1 MFDFKKWREERKLTQ
16 AQAGAFLCA
25 TRSFWVSL
33 EAGEGNANRIRV
45 ITWALK
51 YYDTHK
57 TMFKD
62 MVQHLSPDTIC
73 VFMTKRREETG
84 MTFKEQSLEAGFGKS
99 TLSNMRREND
109 RWSNVTDLTKALV
122 CAYMLEC
129 NGRSRESIAA
139 DFDESGEAPEV
150 LESVTVP
157 ATVNAPER
165 TFTPVDVVVEV
176 AGVPVEMPQG
186 EPESFEHV
194 KPIMIDG
201 EPMWIVADVCRA
213 IGHSNSRDAVK
224 LIDGDDVRKIYAT
237 DSVGRNVEQW
247 ACNEPGLYTLLL
259 RSNLPKAKPFKK
271 WVTSEVLPSIRK
283 TGSYQQ
289 PLKAPTII
297 DALELQLKAA
307 RQLEAQQRQI
317 DALAAR
323 VDQLGEGGTSADEVV
338 DKLMEIDGLKT
349 DLHQLVHDIVHT
361 AKHLPDMHPMKADY
375 SSYSKVWHKAFKAA
389 SPPVSAKAEY
399 RKEHQIQ
406 PSIDVLRTALAF
418 IQNTTLP
425 ELMTETPSQLS
436 LNI

>member
-1 MFDFKKWREERKLTQ
+1 MFDFKKWREDRRLTQ
-16 AQAGAFLCA
+16 DQAADFIGASGSLWG
-25 TRSFWVSL
+25 TL
-33 EAGEGNANRIRV
+33 EAGDKNPNRARV
-45 ITWALK
+45 LAHALGQHDHSK
-51 YYDTHK
+51 G
-57 TMFKD
+57 MFKGLVD
-62 MVQHLSPDTIC
+62 KLSPGAIRD
-73 VFMTKRREETG
+73 FMIERRDKTG
-84 MTFKEQSLEAGFGKS
+84 LSFKEQSLEAGFGRS
-99 TLSNMRREND
+99 TMGNIARDTNKWGRVSR
-109 RWSNVTDLTKALV
+109 LTKTMV
-122 CAYMLEC
+122 IAYILEC
-129 NGRSRESIAA
+129 AQKET
-139 DFDESGEAPEV
+139 EANKEPEIEV

-157 ATVNAPER
+157 ATADMPER
-165 TFTPVDVVVEV
+165 TFTPADVVVEV
-176 AGVPVEMPQG
+176 AGVPVEVPQG

-194 KPIMIDG
+194 QPIVVNG
-201 EPMWIVADVCRA
+201 EPMWVVADVCRA
-213 IGHSNSRDAVK
+213 IEHSNSRDAVK

-237 DSVGRNVEQW
+237 DSMGRKVEQW

-297 DALELQLKAA
+297 DALELQLQAA

-323 VDQLGEGGTSADEVV
+323 VDELGEGGASADEVV

-349 DLHQLVHDIVHT
+349 ELHNLVHDIVHT
-361 AKHLPDMHPMKADY
+361 AKRLPDLHPMKADY
-375 SSYSKVWHKAFKAA
+375 SAYKKVWHKAFAA
-389 SPPVSAKAEY
+389 AQPRVSAKSEY
-399 RKEHQIQ
+399 RRESQIQ

-436 LNI
+436 LGI

>member
-1 MFDFKKWREERKLTQ
+1 MFDFKKWREDRQLTKV
-16 AQAGAFLCA
+16 QAGAFLC
-25 TRSFWVSL
+25 TSPEVWTSL
-33 EAGEGNANRIRV
+33 ESGKYNENRERIAAF
-45 ITWALK
+45 ALR
-51 YYDTHK
+51 YYEAHRA
-57 TMFKD
+57 MFKD
-62 MVQHLSPDTIC
+62 MTAKLTPEAIREFIVA
-73 VFMTKRREETG
+73 RREETG
-84 MTFKEQSLEAGFGKS
+84 LSFKDQSLEAGFGGS
-99 TLSNMRREND
+99 TLGNISRD
-109 RWSNVTDLTKALV
+109 HKAWESASGFMNAMI

-129 NGRSRESIAA
+129 QGDLSEPIEEISES
-139 DFDESGEAPEV
+139 PEV

-157 ATVNAPER
+157 ATVDMPER
-165 TFTPVDVVVEV
+165 TFTPADVVVEV
-176 AGVPVEMPQG
+176 AGVPVG
-186 EPESFEHV
+186 SAESFEHV
-194 KPIMIDG
+194 QPIMVDG
-201 EPMWIVADVCRA
+201 EPMWVVADVCRA
-213 IGHSNSRDAVK
+213 IEHSNSRDAVK
-224 LIDGDDVRKIYAT
+224 LIDGDDVRKIYTT
-237 DSVGRNVEQW
+237 DSIGRNVEQW

-323 VDQLGEGGTSADEVV
+323 VDELGEGGASADEVV

-349 DLHQLVHDIVHT
+349 ELHNLVHELVRT
-361 AKHLPDMHPMKADY
+361 ARYLPQHHPMREDY

-399 RKEHQIQ
+399 RRESQIQ

-436 LNI
+436 LGI